1 MIKVLIVDDSALIR
15 RIIEDALSQNPDI
28 EVVGTAEN
36 GLEAIER
43 LKELNPDVI
52 TLNVEMPV
60 MNGLETLKRIMSIK
74 PTPVIMVSALTTKEA
89 SVTVEALM
97 SGAMDFIAKPKNLF
111 LDFNSFVRE
120 LQEKVINVARSKGRY
135 TTIKSDMFS
144 KNKTPKTFGESPKKL
159 VIIGSSTGGPQALYQ
174 VMSKL
179 NSFQDTSV
187 IIVQHMPS
195 GFTKSLA
202 ERLNS
207 VSKLI
212 VKEAS
217 DKESLLGGTAYVAP
231 GGYHLIV
238 NDKNLSLSKD
248 PPVLGVRPSVDV
260 TMISGAKSFKNKTV
274 GVILTGMG
282 SDGARGMEE
291 IKKNGGK
298 TIAQDE
304 KSCVV
309 FGMPKSAI
317 ERGVVDKVVDLDS
330 ISLEIEEV
338 LSNL

>member
-1 MIKVLIVDDSALIR
+1 MTKVLVVDDSALIR
-15 RIIEDALSQNPDI
+15 RIIKDALSQNPEI

-36 GLEAIER
+36 GLEAIEK

-52 TLNVEMPV
+52 TLDVEMPI
-60 MNGLETLKRIMSIK
+60 MNGLETLKRIMAIK
-74 PTPVIMVSALTTKEA
+74 AIPVIMVSAVTTKEA

-97 SGAMDFIAKPKNLF
+97 SGAADFVTKPKNLF
-111 LDFNSFVRE
+111 LDYNSFIRE

-135 TTIKSDMFS
+135 TDIKSDLS
-144 KNKTPKTFGESPKKL
+144 KSPKTPGESPKKL
-159 VIIGSSTGGPQALYQ
+159 VIIGSSTGGPQALYE
-174 VMSKL
+174 VVSRL

-187 IIVQHMPS
+187 VIVQHMPS

-202 ERLNS
+202 ERLNG
-207 VSKLI
+207 VSKFI
-212 VKEAS
+212 VKEAE
-217 DKESLLGGTAYVAP
+217 DREPLLGGMAYVAP
-231 GGYHLIV
+231 GGYHLII
-238 NDKNLSLSKD
+238 DGRKLSLSKD
-248 PPVLGVRPSVDV
+248 PPILGVRPSIDV
-260 TMISGAKSFKNKTV
+260 TMISGAKSFRDKTV

-309 FGMPKSAI
+309 FGMPKAAI
-317 ERGVVDKVVDLDS
+317 ERGVVDKVVDLGS
-330 ISLEIEEV
+330 IPLEIEEV
-338 LSNL
+338 LSTL